1 MKKIKNNQKGSI
13 LVLTL
18 LALVSALSIAVA
30 LSTVSIIER
39 KMTTKSRKSVTAF
52 QVANSG
58 VEWAMQKINN
68 AGVNDTVETIFGDTA
83 SSGEVSCPTELFPDK
98 SSSSCKIVLLQRNTS
113 PGAEPGSRVKI
124 NSNIKV
130 GDIVAIRSRGYLGSG
145 SEEVGRALEAY
156 AMPNCGASK
165 TRVGDFCVD
174 KSINSGPWTAAAKTC
189 VSGGG
194 RLCTAAELYGAGE
207 KDSSLGIG
215 NSEEW
220 TGDLTGSTQSGS
232 TQAVT
237 IDGDYFNSA
246 SITDNKAYRCCRNR

>member
-52 QVANSG
+52 QVANAG
-58 VEWAMQKINN
+58 MEWAMQKINN
-68 AGVNDTVETIFGDTA
+68 AGVNDTVQDVFGTITD
-83 SSGEVSCPTELFPDK
+83 GEVDCPSGTESLFSDPA
-98 SSSSCKIVLLQRNTS
+98 SSCKIILLQADTR
-113 PGAEPGSRVKI
+113 PGAESGDRAKI
-124 NSNIKV
+124 TNGNIPV
-130 GDIVAIRSRGYLGSG
+130 EDIVAIRSRGYLGSG

-156 AMPNCGASK
+156 AMPNCGGGK
-165 TRVGDFCVD
+165 TRVGDFCIDNDVSPD
-174 KSINSGPWTAAAKTC
+174 NSWTAAAESC
-189 VSGGG
+189 VAGGG

-215 NSEEW
+215 NPEEW
-220 TGDLTGSTQSGS
+220 TGDLTSG

-237 IDGDYFNSA
+237 ISDSFNEVG
-246 SITDNKAYRCCRNR
+246 ITNNKAYRCCRNR

>member
-52 QVANSG
+52 QVANAG
-58 VEWAMQKINN
+58 MEWAMQKINN

-156 AMPNCGASK
+156 AMPNCGTDK
-165 TRVGDFCVD
+165 TRVGDFCIDNNV
-174 KSINSGPWTAAAKTC
+174 SSNNTWTAAAKSC
-189 VSGGG
+189 VAGGD

-220 TGDLTGSTQSGS
+220 TGDLTSG

-237 IDGDYFNSA
+237 ISSGSFNDVD
-246 SITDNKAYRCCRNR
+246 ITNNKAYRCCRNR